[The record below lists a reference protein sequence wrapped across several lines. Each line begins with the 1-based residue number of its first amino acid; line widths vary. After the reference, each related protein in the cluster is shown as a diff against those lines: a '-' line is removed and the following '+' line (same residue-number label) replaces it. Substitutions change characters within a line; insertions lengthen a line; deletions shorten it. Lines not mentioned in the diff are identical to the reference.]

1 MSVGTDSA
9 SMHKTRIKRIYYN
22 FFGVANTLDLGYYV
36 TRSCE
41 NLKSSLNHGEVT
53 TTMAHSQSENVSV
66 SEAHLARIGMALADW
81 SERWFPDAFV
91 FALLALIIVFLGG
104 LLLGTPVMNLIQYFG
119 QGFWSLIPF
128 TMQMAIII
136 IGGYVVATSPPVY
149 AVIKLLARMP
159 RTPRS
164 AVAFVAFFSMTTSLM
179 SWGFAL
185 VFSGLLA
192 REVVRKVGAIDY
204 RAIGT
209 AAYLGNGSVW
219 ALGLSSSAA
228 LLMATPSSIPA
239 SLIKISGVI
248 PLRQTIYTWQSLV
261 TVASL
266 IIVSTSVAYFS
277 APKSSVKTAESFG
290 VTEGLEIGKVE
301 HRRRP
306 GEWLEYAPGLSI
318 IISIV
323 GFVYLVQV
331 IAAKGL
337 SAAVDLNTYNFLF
350 LMVGLLLHWRPR
362 SFTRAVNNSVS
373 ATSGVLIQFPFYGG
387 IFGIVSISPIAGTLA
402 HFFVRVSSHA
412 TFPLLVA
419 TYSAILGFF
428 VPSGGSKW
436 IIEAPYVLQAAKD
449 LHVHLG
455 WVVQTYNASEA
466 LPNLINPFWM
476 LPLIGILKIKA
487 RDLVG
492 YGMLQFVLNTVLV
505 FFLMW
510 LLAKSFAYTF

>member
-1 MSVGTDSA
+1 MS
-9 SMHKTRIKRIYYN
+9 
-22 FFGVANTLDLGYYV
+22 
-36 TRSCE
+36 
-41 NLKSSLNHGEVT
+41 
-53 TTMAHSQSENVSV
+53 HSQSESAGV

-91 FALLALIIVFLGG
+91 FALLALTLVFLAG
-104 LLLGTPVMNLIQYFG
+104 LFLGTPIMNLVQDFG

-149 AVIKLLARMP
+149 ALIKLLARIP
-159 RTPRS
+159 RTPRG
-164 AVAFVAFFSMTTSLM
+164 AVAFVAFFSMTTSLI

-192 REVVRKVGAIDY
+192 REVVRKVCAIDY

-239 SLIKISGVI
+239 SLLKISGVI
-248 PLRQTIYTWQSLV
+248 PLSQTIYTWQSLV
-261 TVASL
+261 TAAIL
-266 IIVSTSVAYFS
+266 IVVSTSMAYFS
-277 APKSSVKTAESFG
+277 APKSSAKTAESFG
-290 VTEGLEIGKVE
+290 VTEGLEIGTVE
-301 HRRRP
+301 QRRRP
-306 GEWLEYAPGLSI
+306 AEWLEYAPVLSI
-318 IISIV
+318 VISII
-323 GFVYLVQV
+323 GFVYLAQV
-331 IAAKGL
+331 IAAKGPL
-337 SAAVDLNTYNFLF
+337 ATLDLNTYNFFF
-350 LMVGLLLHWRPR
+350 LMAGMLLHWRPS
-362 SFTRAVNNSVS
+362 SFTRAVNNSVP

-387 IFGIVSISPIAGTLA
+387 IFGIVTMSPIARTLA
-402 HFFVRVSSHA
+402 HFFVRVSSHG

-449 LHVHLG
+449 LRVHLG

-492 YGMLQFVLNTVLV
+492 YGMLQFMLNTALV

-510 LLAKSFAYTF
+510 LFAKSFAYIS